1 MMIRKGQLFVA
12 FLLLASV
19 AGAQQLPQYT
29 QYMINDYVINPAV
42 AGTKE
47 FFEARLNQRY
57 QWSGI
62 DDAPRTYTL
71 SVNGP
76 LKSRKFGIGGYIFTD
91 VTGPTRRSGFYGSYS
106 YILKLS
112 EEAKLSMSLSLGLLQ
127 YAVDGSKITLE
138 NSADVALS
146 NALQSSILPDAGFG
160 LHLYSET
167 FYLGASAP
175 QLFES
180 HVKFFDEAEDGATNL
195 SRHFFV
201 TGGYNIKTEG
211 DFTFVPSF
219 LVKYVEP
226 TPVQIEFSGRAIYRD
241 ALWLGGSYRLDDAAA
256 ILVGYDYLDNLSM
269 AYSYDIITSGLNKYT
284 SGSHE
289 IMVGIRF
296 MRALPKK

>member
-1 MMIRKGQLFVA
+1 MMIKKSILFVSLMLIA
-12 FLLLASV
+12 ELLL
-19 AGAQQLPQYT
+19 AQQLPQFT
-29 QYMINDYVINPAV
+29 QYMMNDYVINPAI
-42 AGTKE
+42 AGTKNH
-47 FFEARLNQRY
+47 FEARLNQRH

-76 LKSRKFGIGGYIFTD
+76 LKSRKVGVGGYLFSD
-91 VTGPTRRSGFYGSYS
+91 VTGPTKRSGFYGSYS

-112 EEAKLSMSLSLGLLQ
+112 EEAKLSMGVTFGILQ
-127 YAVDGSKITLE
+127 YSVDGAKINLE

-160 LHLYSET
+160 FHLYGDK
-167 FYLGASAP
+167 FYVGASIP

-180 HVKFFDEAEDGATNL
+180 SIKFFDESTNGTSNL
-195 SRHFFV
+195 SRHFFL
-201 TGGYNIKTEG
+201 TGGYKIKTSG
-211 DFTFVPSF
+211 DFSVDPSF

-226 TPVQIEFSGRAIYRD
+226 TPVQIELSGRVTYQNT
-241 ALWLGGSYRLDDAAA
+241 LWLGGTYRFEDAYA
-256 ILVGYDYLDNLSM
+256 ILAGYNYLDNLSV
-269 AYSYDIITSGLNKYT
+269 AYSYDIITSGLNKYS

-296 MRALPKK
+296 MRALPKN